1 MGFLLFWQLYIH
13 SDRGK
18 RKWLLNKNKRG
29 SAKLTINSEYT
40 DAAIYLTTM
49 SKTYSSYFCSSRY
62 MKPITD
68 GREQDRARKDVV
80 EWRNNYIRAI
90 VKAREEGKKIVCNNL

>member
-1 MGFLLFWQLYIH
+1 MEPIIYVYE
-13 SDRGK
+13 
-18 RKWLLNKNKRG
+18 RG

-40 DAAIYLTTM
+40 DTAIYLTIM
-49 SKTYSSYFCSSRY
+49 SKTYSSYFCSFRY

-90 VKAREEGKKIVCNNL
+90 VKAREEGKKIVRNNM

>member
-1 MGFLLFWQLYIH
+1 
-13 SDRGK
+13 
-18 RKWLLNKNKRG
+18 
-29 SAKLTINSEYT
+29 
-40 DAAIYLTTM
+40 
-49 SKTYSSYFCSSRY
+49 

-90 VKAREEGKKIVCNNL
+90 VKAREEGKKIVRNNM